1 MTSTLGLPPKAMGR
15 NKNSV
20 LQLIFQRCG
29 CRKRAAGLQA
39 RLFHSQQ
46 MRRLQD
52 AGSEDLPPQKR
63 ICPKQFSS
71 APDEKLD
78 CLALLTMR

>member
-20 LQLIFQRCG
+20 LQLIFRRCG
-29 CRKRAAGLQA
+29 CRKRAGDFRPGSSTASRYDVSRMPGLKT
-39 RLFHSQQ
+39 R
-46 MRRLQD
+46 
-52 AGSEDLPPQKR
+52 PQKR